1 MAFSEKFAALSH
13 EPFYF
18 LGFSA
23 NNLCFMDRVF
33 NYGMVDMPI
42 ITCLL
47 IKGFVEFL
55 PSVRPDLSVFGDS
68 VDFRESQECSLCS
81 ALLNDGFLVSSEPPR
96 CGPLYLQFLVFLEFM
111 PFLHSLTPSA
121 VRLSEPKVSCRVVDV
136 LSTFPFS
143 SELYWFPVLTL
154 LYFVLAL

>member
-1 MAFSEKFAALSH
+1 MALSEKFAALSH

-23 NNLCFMDRVF
+23 NNLCFMDHIF
-33 NYGMVDMPI
+33 NYGIADMPI

-55 PSVRPDLSVFGDS
+55 PSVKPDLSGFGDS
-68 VDFRESQECSLCS
+68 VGFRETQQCSLCS
-81 ALLNDGFLVSSEPPR
+81 ALLNDGFLVSLETPW
-96 CGPLYLQFLVFLEFM
+96 CGPLYLQFPVFLEFM

-121 VRLSEPKVSCRVVDV
+121 VHLSESKVSCHVVDV
-136 LSTFPFS
+136 LSTCPFS
-143 SELYWFPVLTL
+143 SELYYFSVLTL
-154 LYFVLAL
+154 LYFV